1 MKKRIIFLAVSFLG
15 LILTIKQVYA
25 NTIFYEND
33 NGVKLTQ
40 KEYDYIS
47 NLYWDG
53 YQQYLTPN
61 DYDVF
66 KEMNF
71 FDKKIEKQ
79 TINLPISRST
89 SVTSHMRTLSIAKSC
104 NSNCVVSLV
113 EAWNGTPTIKSYD
126 VIGARIS
133 GGEITNIMKTIVT
146 GNNYSQSY
154 NDYQKNGNG
163 FGVSVLVPNVDNI
176 KTIVT
181 FMTTT
186 NGEIFGSYQH
196 AMKNISKSVSE
207 QYIIGAGG
215 YGNVFNFRFG
225 ATGVYD
231 GAPGVS
237 I

>member
-71 FDKKIEKQ
+71 
-79 TINLPISRST
+79 
-89 SVTSHMRTLSIAKSC
+89 
-104 NSNCVVSLV
+104 
-113 EAWNGTPTIKSYD
+113 
-126 VIGARIS
+126 
-133 GGEITNIMKTIVT
+133 
-146 GNNYSQSY
+146 
-154 NDYQKNGNG
+154 
-163 FGVSVLVPNVDNI
+163 
-176 KTIVT
+176 
-181 FMTTT
+181 
-186 NGEIFGSYQH
+186 
-196 AMKNISKSVSE
+196 
-207 QYIIGAGG
+207 
-215 YGNVFNFRFG
+215 
-225 ATGVYD
+225 
-231 GAPGVS
+231 
-237 I
+237 